1 MNKISPSQEP
11 IGISTI
17 AVIVSWLGG
26 RYALDLDTATA
37 SAVSVVVL
45 VVAQWLARRFSTP
58 VGKAENAVATALQT
72 EPTIATVAG
81 SDVQS
86 KEILATSKA

>member
-1 MNKISPSQEP
+1 MGKLSPANEP
-11 IGISTI
+11 IGISTV
-17 AVIVSWLGG
+17 AVIISWLSG

-37 SAVSVVVL
+37 SAISVIVL

-58 VGKAENAVATALQT
+58 VGKAEAAVTKGLLT
-72 EPTIATVAG
+72 EPTTATVAG